1 VVLKLYFI
9 SSSILNCIKDHVF
22 QHGPYFYLS
31 DKTIMPIPKYLVYP
45 RNKIKMDI
53 KLQAMPRD
61 SIFQLH

>member
-1 VVLKLYFI
+1 VVSKLYFI
-9 SSSILNCIKDHVF
+9 SSSIPNCTKDHVF